1 MTKSDPTRL
10 PSLDSLRGL
19 AALSVVFCHVLWLY
33 RPNSLRLSSVPPLL
47 TVGHLRSWVEQLPGT
62 FLIEVSPLHLI
73 TSGHEAVILFYLIS
87 GCVLYLSC
95 ERHAGHHP
103 YRDFLVRRVC
113 RLYIPYFAGLAFA
126 VALNATVSTGHL
138 AGMND
143 WINHTWLLPID
154 RRAVLSHIAL
164 VGNFNTDL
172 FLMPCWTL
180 VHEMRLAF
188 VFPLLSALVLSRS
201 RWLPA
206 VIAALSLSGIGL
218 DALFADRYGNYFI
231 TVHYAA
237 LFLAGAWLARERVR
251 CASFWASLGVR
262 RRAFLVAGA
271 LALYGYGRIIALVRF
286 VPASTADL
294 PIAAGA
300 ACLIVW
306 AMGRPPV
313 LDLAPI
319 RWLGR
324 VCYGLYLLHLSF
336 ILASM
341 YLLRGLL
348 PLWTILILA
357 IAMSFAAAELFR
369 RIVEGPAILLGQ
381 QLTSS
386 SSSSSS
392 KGTTDLA
399 TRDAG
404 AAILPALHG
413 VPR

>member
-33 RPNSLRLSSVPPLL
+33 RPNSLRLSSFPRLL
-47 TVGHLRSWVEQLPGT
+47 TAGHLRSWVEQLPGT

-95 ERHAGHHP
+95 ERQAGDQP
-103 YRDFLVRRVC
+103 YRDFLIRRVC
-113 RLYIPYFAGLAFA
+113 RLYIPYLAGLAFA
-126 VALNATVSTGHL
+126 VALNAAVSTGHL
-138 AGMND
+138 TGMND

-154 RRAVLSHIAL
+154 RRAVLSHVAL

-180 VHEMRLAF
+180 VHEMRLAL
-188 VFPLLSALVLSRS
+188 VFPLLAALVLSRS

-206 VIAALSLSGIGL
+206 VIVVLSLSGIGL
-218 DALFADRYGNYFI
+218 DALLADRYGNYFI
-231 TVHYAA
+231 TIHYAA
-237 LFLAGAWLARERVR
+237 LFLIGAWLARERGR
-251 CASFWASLGVR
+251 CASFWASLDTR
-262 RRAFLVAGA
+262 RRAIILAGA
-271 LALYGYGRIIALVRF
+271 LALYGYGRMIALVHF
-286 VPASTADL
+286 VPASAADL

-306 AMGRPPV
+306 AMGRPAV
-313 LDLAPI
+313 LDLAPV

-369 RIVEGPAILLGQ
+369 RLLEGPAIRLGQ
-381 QLTSS
+381 QLTLSS
-386 SSSSSS
+386 TR
-392 KGTTDLA
+392 GTKDA
-399 TRDAG
+399 GTRDAG